1 MRRSQKITVR
11 VFLGDKEIKPSEIPN
26 LIIKNDYVDKLV
38 NSVYEQNKFI
48 IDPTETA

>member
-1 MRRSQKITVR
+1 MSKRTKFKVR
-11 VFLGDKEIKPSEIPN
+11 IFLGDKEIKPSEVPN

>member
-26 LIIKNDYVDKLV
+26 LIIKSDYVDKLV
-38 NSVYEQNKFI
+38 NSVFERNEFVVVSDK
-48 IDPTETA
+48 TA